1 MHFSTMSCGLFSR
14 RDADGS
20 FQDHIL
26 TCITKAG
33 AVKNVFVIDE
43 LSESDKVVELRES
56 NFLRKCRLEV

>member
-1 MHFSTMSCGLFSR
+1 MHFSTMSCGLFSG

-43 LSESDKVVELRES
+43 MSDKV
-56 NFLRKCRLEV
+56 